1 MNETYILHTSVTTKM
16 ATYIKIFNE
25 RISGLSKGIDETV
38 DGWFL
43 MNSPGPV
50 VSIVALYLLFVLK
63 IGPAYM
69 RDRKPYD
76 LKKAMVVYNAF
87 QVCFSIYLCRVSIN
101 TSNVLASILSTKC
114 EIVRNREQNLMLYSG
129 AWYYFFSKIID
140 LLDTTF
146 FVLRKKQNQVSFLHV
161 YHHTITALFS
171 WGYLKYA
178 PGEQGVVIG
187 ILNSGVHI
195 IMYFYYMVAAMGP
208 QYQKYLWWKKYMTSI
223 QLIQF
228 VLILGYMLLVA
239 AKGCNMPRALTL
251 FFVANTIIF
260 LYLFA
265 NFYRKTYNTRKAAAA
280 AATTNGHANGSAKT
294 YSNGYTN
301 GIVKRSIAGRAL
313 LSAAGGMGCQPTHQL
328 LAQGDQMKRLIDVN
342 NNQIKLSKSE

>member
-1 MNETYILHTSVTTKM
+1 MT
-16 ATYIKIFNE
+16 TYIKIFNE
-25 RISGLSKGIDETV
+25 RISGLSKGVDETV
-38 DGWFL
+38 DNWFL
-43 MNSPGPV
+43 MSSPAPV
-50 VSIVALYLLFVLK
+50 VSIVAVYLLFVLK
-63 IGPAYM
+63 IGPAFM
-69 RDRKPYD
+69 KNRKPYD
-76 LKKAMVVYNAF
+76 LKKIMVIYNAF
-87 QVCFSIYLCRVSIN
+87 QVCYSIWMCRTSIKE
-101 TSNVLASILSTKC
+101 SNVMSSIFSKKC

-178 PGEQGVVIG
+178 PGEQGVIIG

-195 IMYFYYMVAAMGP
+195 IMYFYYMVSAMGP

-228 VLILGYMLLVA
+228 VLILSYMILVG
-239 AKGCNMPRALTL
+239 AKGCNMPKTLTF

-260 LYLFA
+260 LYLFG
-265 NFYRKTYNTRKAAAA
+265 NFYRKTYNSKKGNSMASAAL
-280 AATTNGHANGSAKT
+280 
-294 YSNGYTN
+294 
-301 GIVKRSIAGRAL
+301 R
-313 LSAAGGMGCQPTHQL
+313 AAGGMGCQPTNAF

-342 NNQIKLSKSE
+342 NNNVKAMKAE